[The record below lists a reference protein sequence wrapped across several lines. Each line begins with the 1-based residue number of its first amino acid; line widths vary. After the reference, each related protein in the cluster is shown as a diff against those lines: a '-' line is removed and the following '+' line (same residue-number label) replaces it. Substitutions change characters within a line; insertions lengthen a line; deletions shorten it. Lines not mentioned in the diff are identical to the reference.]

1 MAEKRMRLRGKGS
14 LLMNPID
21 LIAGVMVI
29 LGGISVIVG
38 YVNLG
43 SLLSGIGLMIEI
55 IKVLVREGLK

>member
-1 MAEKRMRLRGKGS
+1 MAEKRMRLSRKGS
-14 LLMNPID
+14 SLMNPID

-38 YVNLG
+38 YANLG